1 MSCRRSKINKIREE
15 NTSLFYSWALRQRC
29 VFLYIKHADYYIFL
43 SVYVLRLRKDIIKW
57 YDKSN

>member
-29 VFLYIKHADYYIFL
+29 VFLYIKHADYYIFWGYL
-43 SVYVLRLRKDIIKW
+43 CLAVADTTWQRTIWMY
-57 YDKSN
+57 